1 MKMLILLATT
11 VLATLAQATPL
22 VGDYSN
28 FKATVS
34 TEGQTMAGTLEVAL
48 VAKTATGFKM
58 TATTKFDNQPSEHQE
73 KDVNA
78 DDLINDEMIS
88 YLLAN
93 CAAQNGQLQS
103 VTVPA
108 GTFNSCAITNE
119 NSTIWIAQV
128 PFGFAKRTE
137 LSPEG
142 YTYSLE
148 LQSFV
153 NGKAK

>member
-1 MKMLILLATT
+1 
-11 VLATLAQATPL
+11 
-22 VGDYSN
+22 
-28 FKATVS
+28 
-34 TEGQTMAGTLEVAL
+34 MAGTLEVAL

-58 TATTKFDNQPSEHQE
+58 TATTKFDNQPSDHREE
-73 KDVNA
+73 DVNT

-93 CAAQNGQLQS
+93 CAAQNGQLQN

-119 NSTIWIAQV
+119 NSTIWIAQA
-128 PFGFAKRTE
+128 PFGFVKRTE
-137 LSPEG
+137 LTPEN
-142 YTYSLE
+142 YTVTLE

-153 NGKAK
+153 NGKTK

>member
-93 CAAQNGQLQS
+93 CAAQSGQLQS

-153 NGKAK
+153 TGKAK